1 MCVSYSIKKC
11 AIQHYIEL
19 SFFVDVYVLLSFGG
33 GSGAVLSD
41 VQCRGNEDS
50 ISDCSSSTG
59 YNCSHHKDA
68 GVKCLSGKII
78 NTILSIVHYLLGYL
92 I

>member
-1 MCVSYSIKKC
+1 M
-11 AIQHYIEL
+11 

-33 GSGAVLSD
+33 GSGVVLSD
-41 VQCRGNEDS
+41 VQCSGNEDS

-68 GVKCLSGKII
+68 GVKCLSGNI
-78 NTILSIVHYLLGYL
+78 NTILSIVHYLLGYPIIIAL
-92 I
+92 